1 MYFRTHIIT
10 LLSLTI
16 LCSTVSAQNVK
27 YVTDQLQAPVRAS
40 ANESSRITKMLT
52 SGEKIKILN
61 ENKQHYEI
69 QYGDNNAHGW
79 IHKSFVMNDPAAR
92 EFVEMAKQEYAPLQ
106 DSITTLNK
114 ENDEKDN
121 IILALQENQKK
132 LEQALL
138 VQTNRVT
145 HLEQINKNVIDIDN
159 DNQLLTQINMQ
170 QELELKQLKSE
181 NFTLKENK
189 RSDEWLKGASILF
202 AGIVLGTSILPRL
215 LRYRNQKRS
224 WGRY

>member
-1 MYFRTHIIT
+1 MSFRTHIIT
-10 LLSLTI
+10 LLSLAV

-27 YVTDQLQAPVRAS
+27 YVTDQLQAPIRAS
-40 ANESSRITKMLT
+40 ANDNSRIIKMLT
-52 SGEKIKILN
+52 SGEKIKILS
-61 ENKQHYEI
+61 ESKQFYEI

-79 IHKSFVMNDPAAR
+79 IHKNFVMNDPAAR

-106 DSITTLNK
+106 ESIASLTAQN
-114 ENDEKDN
+114 NDKDQL
-121 IILALQENQKK
+121 ILSLQENQKK

-159 DNQLLTQINMQ
+159 DNQLLTQVNMQ

-215 LRYRNQKRS
+215 LRYRNQKRNWS
-224 WGRY
+224 RY

>member
-1 MYFRTHIIT
+1 MSFRTHIVT
-10 LLSLTI
+10 LLSLTV

-40 ANESSRITKMLT
+40 ASESSRIIKMLT
-52 SGEKIKILN
+52 SGTKIKILN
-61 ENKQHYEI
+61 EGKKPYEI
-69 QYGDNNAHGW
+69 QYGDSNSRGW
-79 IHKSFVMNDPAAR
+79 IHKNFVMNDPAAR

-106 DSITTLNK
+106 EKITILNK
-114 ENDEKDN
+114 DNAEKENL
-121 IILALQENQKK
+121 IINLQENQKK

-159 DNQLLTQINMQ
+159 DNQLLTQVNMQ

-215 LRYRNQKRS
+215 LRYRNQKRNWS
-224 WGRY
+224 RY

>member
-1 MYFRTHIIT
+1 MSFRTHIIT

-16 LCSTVSAQNVK
+16 LCSTVSAQNIK
-27 YVTDQLQAPVRAS
+27 YVTDQLQAPIRATG
-40 ANESSRITKMLT
+40 ADNSRIIKMLT
-52 SGEKIKILN
+52 AGEKVTILG
-61 ENKQHYEI
+61 ENKQNYEV
-69 QYGDNNAHGW
+69 QYGENNSRGW
-79 IHKSFVMNDPAAR
+79 IHKSFVMNEPAAR

-106 DSITTLNK
+106 EKIATLS
-114 ENDEKDN
+114 KDN
-121 IILALQENQKK
+121 DDKDTLVLNLQENQKK

-159 DNQLLTQINMQ
+159 DNQLLTQVNMQ

-215 LRYRNQKRS
+215 LRYRNQKRNWS
-224 WGRY
+224 RY